1 MFDIGILATKK
12 ILVIFLVVLILYYKI
27 LSLIFL
33 ENITD
38 KENFT
43 SKFKAIKKGKKYLDQ
58 CNKGILIKRGIFP
71 LSNIPKIS
79 IIIPLYN
86 TGERIKFIIRSIQ
99 NQNIAD
105 IEILLINDF
114 SNDNNVTLHIIEKLK
129 IEDQRIII
137 INNKNNMGILY
148 SRCIGVLQSKGE
160 YIMNLDHDDFIF
172 DEDVFD
178 TVYKAAKNGDFD
190 ILSFTYITS
199 KDYHLKVRSPRYITL
214 PHNYIVTQPRLST
227 YPLFKNDR
235 FIYHDFTIWAKLY
248 KNSTYKKAVHL
259 LTYKRYSV
267 FNAYNED
274 LIGLFTICNV
284 AKNYK
289 YIRKIGVYHY
299 DNSISASHVVKKDTK
314 IFVDIFFTDIILD
327 LAKKQYKKYGA
338 IFLYGRIN
346 LSNNNNYNNQY
357 LLKVIDK
364 ILLNKFIEE
373 KYKKKIRLKFKKILE
388 KCRLI

>member
-1 MFDIGILATKK
+1 MTKK
-12 ILVIFLVVLILYYKI
+12 LVLIFIIVLILYYKI
-27 LSLIFL
+27 QSFIFL
-33 ENITD
+33 DNITD

-43 SKFKAIKKGKKYLDQ
+43 SKFRSIEKGKQYLDQ
-58 CNKGILIKRGIFP
+58 CNKGILIKREK
-71 LSNIPKIS
+71 LEVSNSPKVS

-86 TGERIKFIIRSIQ
+86 TGKRIKYIIRSIQ
-99 NQNIAD
+99 NQNIED
-105 IEILLINDF
+105 IEIILINDF
-114 SNDNNVTLHIIEKLK
+114 SNDNNITLHIIEKLK
-129 IEDQRIII
+129 MEDQRIII

-148 SRCIGVLQSKGE
+148 SRCVGVLGSKGQ
-160 YIMNLDHDDFIF
+160 YIMNLDHDDYIF

-178 TVYKAAKNGDFD
+178 TAYKAAKNGDFD

-199 KDYHLKVRSPRYITL
+199 KDYHLKVRSPRYITI
-214 PHNYIVTQPRLST
+214 PHNYIVKQPKLSA

-248 KNSTYKKAVHL
+248 KNCTYKNAVNL

-289 YIRKIGVYHY
+289 YIRKYGVYHY
-299 DNSISASHVVKKDTK
+299 DNSVSASHVVKQDTK

-327 LAKKQYKKYGA
+327 LAKNQYKKYGA

-346 LSNNNNYNNQY
+346 LSNNNNNNQY
-357 LLKVIDK
+357 LFKVIHK

-373 KYKKKIRLKFKKILE
+373 KYKKKIRLKFKNLLVNE
-388 KCRLI
+388 S